1 MPKVDET
8 PELVG
13 VADADL
19 LPPPSVPVALKLP
32 IFWPEAAEVW
42 FAQADAQ
49 FAIKSITV
57 SKTKFYHTVASL
69 PQDVA
74 AQILDLIRA
83 PPVGDPY
90 EVLKEHLTTLYS
102 LNNYQRFEALV
113 SLPLTGDQKPSHL
126 MNRMLALLADDYK
139 PDFILR
145 GLFLCCLPIEVRSHL
160 LQEKISDPRALAL
173 KTDILFQSRVSSPV
187 NLLAEQFEEAQVSTV
202 PPRPGLLQQLNVLR
216 LLLHHCVLL
225 LQFLVGITSN
235 MEPKLNTVENPARS
249 WKTNSLAG
257 GSSFPT
263 CRFL

>member
-1 MPKVDET
+1 MPKVNET

-19 LPPPSVPVALKLP
+19 LPPPSVPVAANVALKLP
-32 IFWPEAAEVW
+32 VFWPEAAEVW

-74 AQILDLIRA
+74 AKILDLIRA

-126 MNRMLALLADDYK
+126 MNRMLVLLSDNYK
-139 PDFILR
+139 RDFIL
-145 GLFLCCLPIEVRSHL
+145 
-160 LQEKISDPRALAL
+160 
-173 KTDILFQSRVSSPV
+173 
-187 NLLAEQFEEAQVSTV
+187 
-202 PPRPGLLQQLNVLR
+202 
-216 LLLHHCVLL
+216 
-225 LQFLVGITSN
+225 
-235 MEPKLNTVENPARS
+235 
-249 WKTNSLAG
+249 
-257 GSSFPT
+257 
-263 CRFL
+263 